1 MNVCKRISVFAILT
15 VFLLLQVGPATAG
28 DTRPGKFVTIEGQ
41 EISFFRIDG
50 RDTIKGWLNGT
61 AIDIPID
68 TVSQIVFFDTPNIN
82 YSIFGNDISAGEME
96 VTRKS
101 DGKSFFLQDA
111 FLPSDC
117 DCTYITYTYRNPF
130 TDETN
135 QGNTALD
142 GLRKLIFFEDSN
154 K

>member
-1 MNVCKRISVFAILT
+1 MTSCKRICFIAIPILAL
-15 VFLLLQVGPATAG
+15 VLQVGLAFG
-28 DTRPGKFVTIEGQ
+28 GESRLGKFVTIEGQ
-41 EISFFRIDG
+41 EIGFFQLEG
-50 RDTIKGWLNGT
+50 RPVIKGWLNGT
-61 AIDIPID
+61 AIDIPMD
-68 TVSQIVFFDTPNIN
+68 TVSQIVFFDSPDIN
-82 YSIFGNDISAGEME
+82 YSMFGNDISSGNLE

-101 DGKSFFLQDA
+101 DGSKFMIQDA

-130 TDETN
+130 TEEIN

-142 GLRKLIFFEDSN
+142 GLRKIIFDDGA

>member
-1 MNVCKRISVFAILT
+1 MNLCKRLSIFALFSL
-15 VFLLLQVGPATAG
+15 VMLQAG
-28 DTRPGKFVTIEGQ
+28 LAFAADTRAGKFVTIEGQ
-41 EISFFRIDG
+41 EIAFFRIEG
-50 RDTIKGWLNGT
+50 RETIKGWLNGT
-61 AIDIPID
+61 AIDIPIE
-68 TVSQIVFFDTPNIN
+68 TVSQMVFFDTPNVN
-82 YSIFGNDISAGEME
+82 YSIFGNDISAGELE

-101 DGKSFFLQDA
+101 DNKSFFLQDA

-142 GLRKLIFFEDSN
+142 GLRKIIFFEEGQ
-154 K
+154 